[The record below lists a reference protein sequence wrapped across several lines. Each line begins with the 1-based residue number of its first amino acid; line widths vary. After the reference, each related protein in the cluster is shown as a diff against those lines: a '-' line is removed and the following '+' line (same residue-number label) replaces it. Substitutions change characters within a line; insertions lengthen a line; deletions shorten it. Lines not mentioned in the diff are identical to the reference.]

1 MLLGGG
7 EENGHK
13 HSVIDSH
20 LWVQNKPLGSN
31 TGLNS

>member
-13 HSVIDSH
+13 HTVI
-20 LWVQNKPLGSN
+20 VIYGFRTNPLGQI
-31 TGLNS
+31 LV